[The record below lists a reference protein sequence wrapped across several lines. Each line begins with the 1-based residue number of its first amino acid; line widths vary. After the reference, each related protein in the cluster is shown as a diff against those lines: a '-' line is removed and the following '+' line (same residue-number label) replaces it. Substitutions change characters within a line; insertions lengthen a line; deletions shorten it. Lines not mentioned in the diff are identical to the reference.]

1 MILRQ
6 RLLSCAFV
14 AAVDLATVAT
24 MSSAHAQ
31 QTMDASANLEEITVT
46 ARRRSESLQD
56 VPIAVTV
63 MTSQDIAR
71 AGIVSV
77 QDFANL
83 TPNVTF
89 DNALNL
95 GTNYLSIRG
104 QSQAQYSPP
113 PAAIV
118 VDGVLNISPMQFN
131 VDEFDLQQIE
141 VLKGPQGAIYGRNAI
156 AGAIN
161 LTTAKPGPE
170 FAAHALASAGSADE
184 WIGKG
189 SVSGPVIPDLLYVLG
204 GVSYTDRR
212 GQVRNVT
219 TGGYSDKYEDVTSRL
234 RVVLTPADNV
244 EADIKYT
251 YSDAEGHDP
260 AYVWSRSG
268 DPAISSDPLDAN
280 RVGSNPRTLHD
291 LSGRLSWDS
300 SFATTTLTL
309 AYVDVTESLAE
320 DLDMA
325 SADILAATQHEKQKG
340 FSQELRFAS
349 SSGSNLSW
357 LIGAY
362 HVRSNQRR
370 DTNIYV
376 DPFFFGLA
384 PAPTQADALFS
395 ANSDLNRYETWA
407 GFGQVQYDFS
417 AGFGVELA
425 LRYDDDQIHQVP
437 GAGAEREAGFSKL
450 QPKATVIY
458 EPSTDLN
465 FYVSAGEGFR
475 SGDFNASGSSFGD
488 PLILAETATNYEI
501 GAKTRW
507 FDRTLTVNAAIFQTD
522 LENGQ
527 FKLFDTVGATNVGV
541 NIDET
546 RIRGL
551 EIEGALRAMPGLQ
564 IYGSLGYTDPEI
576 KAFTPPAGFTGEA
589 STYIGNRPPR
599 IAKMTANL
607 GFDLQLPISN
617 GLALFFR
624 PDYRYESGLYWDPE
638 NVYRR
643 PERDLVNLRA
653 GIRDSDDRW
662 SVTGWGRNV
671 LDTKVTAEYQ
681 PYANSGH
688 PLGRDLYYPPVGS
701 SYGIELTV
709 RY

>member
-1 MILRQ
+1 V
-6 RLLSCAFV
+6 S
-14 AAVDLATVAT
+14 VDLATVAT

-161 LTTAKPGPE
+161 LTTAKSGPE
-170 FAAHALASAGSADE
+170 FAAHALASASSADE

-189 SVSGPVIPDLLYVLG
+189 SVSGPVVPDLLYVLG

-212 GQVRNVT
+212 GEVRNVT

-234 RVVLTPADNV
+234 RVVLTPADNI

-268 DPAISSDPLDAN
+268 DPAISSDPFDAN
-280 RVGSNPRTLHD
+280 RVGSNPRKLHD
-291 LSGRLSWDS
+291 LSGRLTWDG

-309 AYVDVTESLAE
+309 AYVDVTEGLAE
-320 DLDMA
+320 DLDMT

-349 SSGSNLSW
+349 PPGSTLSW
-357 LIGAY
+357 LIGGY

-376 DPFFFGLA
+376 DPFFFGLS
-384 PAPTQADALFS
+384 PVPTRADALFS

-407 GFGQVQYDFS
+407 GFAQVQYDFT
-417 AGFGVELA
+417 ARFGVELA
-425 LRYDDDQIHQVP
+425 LRYDDDEIHQVP
-437 GAGAEREAGFSKL
+437 GAGAEREAGFSRW
-450 QPKATVIY
+450 QPKATFIY
-458 EPSTDLN
+458 KASTDLN
-465 FYVSAGEGFR
+465 FYVSAGQGFR
-475 SGDFNASGSSFGD
+475 SGDFNASGSSFGN
-488 PLILAETATNYEI
+488 PLILAETATNYEF

-507 FDRTLTVNAAIFQTD
+507 FDRALTVNAAVFQTD

-546 RIRGL
+546 RIRGF
-551 EIEGALRAMPGLQ
+551 EIESAFRPMQGLQ
-564 IYGSLGYTDPEI
+564 IYASFGYTDPEI
-576 KAFTPPAGFTGEA
+576 RDFTPPAGFTGEA

-599 IAKMTANL
+599 IAKVTANV
-607 GFDLQLPISN
+607 GFDLQLPISD
-617 GLALFFR
+617 GLAVFFR
-624 PDYRYESGLYWDPE
+624 PDYRYESGPYWDPE

-653 GIRDSDDRW
+653 GVRDSDDRW

-671 LDTKVTAEYQ
+671 LNTKVTGDYQ
-681 PYANSGH
+681 PYTNSGH

>member
-1 MILRQ
+1 MILRP
-6 RLLSCAFV
+6 RFLTCALV
-14 AAVDLATVAT
+14 ATVSLAN
-24 MSSAHAQ
+24 AQ
-31 QTMDASANLEEITVT
+31 DAIEGTGSLEEVTVT
-46 ARRRSESLQD
+46 ARRRSETLQD

-161 LTTAKPGPE
+161 LTTAKPGPQ
-170 FAAHALASAGSADE
+170 FGAHALASFGSADE

-189 SVSGPVIPDLLYVLG
+189 SVSGPVVPDLLYVLG

-219 TGGYSDKYEDVTSRL
+219 TGGYSDKHEDVTSRL
-234 RVVLTPADNV
+234 RVVLTPTDDI
-244 EADIKYT
+244 EADLKYT

-280 RVGSNPRTLHD
+280 RVGNNPRKLHD
-291 LSGRLSWDS
+291 LSGRLTWDAPL
-300 SFATTTLTL
+300 ATTTLTL
-309 AYVDVTESLAE
+309 AYVDVTEGLAE
-320 DLDMA
+320 DLDMT
-325 SADILAATQHEKQKG
+325 SGDILAATQHEQQKG
-340 FSQELRFAS
+340 FSQELRLAS
-349 SSGSNLSW
+349 PAGSNLSW
-357 LIGAY
+357 MIGGY
-362 HVRSNQRR
+362 HVRSTQRR

-376 DPFFFGLA
+376 DPFYFGLA
-384 PAPTQADALFS
+384 PVPTQADALFS

-407 GFGQVQYDFS
+407 GFGQVQYDFT
-417 AGFGVELA
+417 ARFGVEVA
-425 LRYDDDQIHQVP
+425 LRYDDDELRQVP
-437 GAGAEREAGFSKL
+437 GSGSRREAGFSKW
-450 QPKATVIY
+450 QPKVTAIY
-458 EPSTDLN
+458 QPSADLN
-465 FYVSAGEGFR
+465 FYASLGEGFR
-475 SGDFNASGSSFGD
+475 SGDFNASGSSFGN

-507 FDRTLTVNAAIFQTD
+507 FDRTLTINAALFQTD

-546 RIRGL
+546 RIRGF
-551 EIEGALRAMPGLQ
+551 EIESALRVTRSLE
-564 IYGSLGYTDPEI
+564 IYGSFGYTDPEI
-576 KAFTPPAGFTGEA
+576 EAFTTPSGFTGEA

-599 IAKMTANL
+599 IARVTANV
-607 GFDLQLPISN
+607 GFDIDLPIAN

-624 PDYRYESGLYWDPE
+624 PDYRYESGHYWDPE
-638 NVYRR
+638 NLYRR
-643 PERDLVNLRA
+643 PERDLLNLRA
-653 GIRDSDDRW
+653 GVRDSDDRW
-662 SVTGWGRNV
+662 SVTGWARNV
-671 LDTKVTAEYQ
+671 LNTKVTGDYQ
-681 PYANSGH
+681 PFSNSGH
-688 PLGRDLYYPPVGS
+688 PLGNDLYYPPVGS
-701 SYGIELTV
+701 SYGVEFTV

>member
-6 RLLSCAFV
+6 RFLTYL
-14 AAVDLATVAT
+14 AALAAMT
-24 MSSAHAQ
+24 SANAQ
-31 QTMDASANLEEITVT
+31 QAMDATANLEEITVT
-46 ARRRSESLQD
+46 ARRRSETLQD

-131 VDEFDLQQIE
+131 VDEFDLQQVE

-170 FAAHALASAGSADE
+170 FGAHALASFGSADE

-189 SVSGPVIPDLLYVLG
+189 SMSGPVIPDLLYVLG

-212 GQVRNVT
+212 GQVRNAT

-268 DPAISSDPLDAN
+268 DPAISSDPFDAN
-280 RVGSNPRTLHD
+280 RIGNNPRKLHD
-291 LSGRLSWDS
+291 LSGRLTWDTRL
-300 SFATTTLTL
+300 ATTTLTL
-309 AYVDVTESLAE
+309 AYVDVTEGLAE
-320 DLDMA
+320 DLDMT
-325 SADILAATQHEKQKG
+325 SDDILAATQHEEQKG

-349 SSGSNLSW
+349 ATGSNLSW
-357 LIGAY
+357 LIGGY

-370 DTNIYV
+370 VTNIYV

-384 PAPTQADALFS
+384 PVATQADALFS

-407 GFGQVQYDFS
+407 GFGQVQYDFT
-417 AGFGVELA
+417 ARLGVELA
-425 LRYDDDQIHQVP
+425 LRYDDDELHQMP
-437 GAGAEREAGFSKL
+437 GAGAERAASFSKW
-450 QPKATVIY
+450 QPKATAIY
-458 EPSTDLN
+458 KPSTDLS
-465 FYVSAGEGFR
+465 FYVSVGQGFR
-475 SGDFNASGSSFGD
+475 SGDFNASGSSFGN
-488 PLILAETATNYEI
+488 PVILAETATNYEI
-501 GAKTRW
+501 GAKTRLL
-507 FDRTLTVNAAIFQTD
+507 DRAMTINAAIFQTD
-522 LENGQ
+522 LDNGQ

-546 RIRGL
+546 RIRGF
-551 EIEGALRAMPGLQ
+551 EIEGALRAMQVLD
-564 IYGSLGYTDPEI
+564 IRASFGYTDPEI
-576 KAFTPPAGFTGEA
+576 RAFTPPPGFTGEA
-589 STYIGNRPPR
+589 RTYIGNRPPR
-599 IAKMTANL
+599 IAKVTANL
-607 GFDLQLPISN
+607 GFDLHLPISN
-617 GLALFFR
+617 GLTLFFR
-624 PDYRYESGLYWDPE
+624 PGYRYESGPYWDPE

-643 PERDLVNLRA
+643 PDRDLINLRA
-653 GIRDSDDRW
+653 GVRDSDERW

-671 LDTKVTAEYQ
+671 LNEKVTADYQ
-681 PYANSGH
+681 PYTNSGH
-688 PLGRDLYYPPVGS
+688 PLGNDLYYPPVGS